1 MSMPLCATDP
11 TCPVDCE
18 RLEARLLD
26 VLRSALFASP
36 RLVAVTIPAP
46 LLSPEQVFAYLP
58 TEPAYHFA
66 SGDAQGDIG
75 LGSVVTFQ
83 GDTLDGL
90 QNIEQ
95 KAGQILLNC
104 FEAGIDAAARPPRF
118 CGGFAFESSP
128 SPDGPW
134 RSFPRVWFQLPR
146 FRYLTDSHRA
156 TLTLLT
162 LPEELATTEQRHG
175 WVDRVLELQR
185 ALSHS
190 PKLPQTTSRVIAR
203 KETPSRQEWL
213 GLVTRARE
221 AMKNGFLE
229 KVVLAREISLSFDT
243 APSISQMLERLTSLA
258 PETTRFAL
266 RRGSC
271 TFLGATPER
280 LVMRLG
286 SEIRTEAL
294 AGSIRATDT
303 GAADQLFHSDKDR
316 HEHHLVVEEI
326 ERKLCSLGARAE
338 RSPHPQIR
346 QLRQVLHL
354 FTPITAR
361 LLGPPH
367 VLTLAAKLHPTPA
380 VGGVPEP
387 AARQFIRH
395 HEGFERGFYAGA
407 IGWFDAAGD
416 GEFLVA
422 LRSGLLEGNTFRLY
436 AGAGIVSDS
445 DPEREFDETQL
456 KFESLLDALNPS
468 PSHATDPNTTSEP

>member
-1 MSMPLCATDP
+1 
-11 TCPVDCE
+11 
-18 RLEARLLD
+18 
-26 VLRSALFASP
+26 
-36 RLVAVTIPAP
+36 
-46 LLSPEQVFAYLP
+46 
-58 TEPAYHFA
+58 
-66 SGDAQGDIG
+66 
-75 LGSVVTFQ
+75 
-83 GDTLDGL
+83 
-90 QNIEQ
+90 
-95 KAGQILLNC
+95 
-104 FEAGIDAAARPPRF
+104 
-118 CGGFAFESSP
+118 
-128 SPDGPW
+128 
-134 RSFPRVWFQLPR
+134 
-146 FRYLTDSHRA
+146 
-156 TLTLLT
+156 
-162 LPEELATTEQRHG
+162 
-175 WVDRVLELQR
+175 
-185 ALSHS
+185 
-190 PKLPQTTSRVIAR
+190 
-203 KETPSRQEWL
+203 
-213 GLVTRARE
+213 
-221 AMKNGFLE
+221 MKNGFLE
-229 KVVLAREISLSFDT
+229 KVVLAREITLSFDT
-243 APSISQMLERLTSLA
+243 APSICQMLERLTRLA

-266 RRGSC
+266 RRGPC

-422 LRSGLLEGNTFRLY
+422 LRSGLLEGITFRLY

-456 KFESLLDALNPS
+456 KFESLLDALSPS
-468 PSHATDPNTTSEP
+468 PSHATNPNTTSEP